1 VRKKSSDRS
10 RRTQVYPEEAE
21 LRRVRSSLARL
32 GVYLRS
38 ERRRLAGDGRG
49 LSARTRIQTTASDVG
64 RSERR

>member
-1 VRKKSSDRS
+1 MRKRLSGRP

-21 LRRVRSSLARL
+21 LRRVRSSLVRL

-38 ERRRLAGDGRG
+38 ERWRLAGDGRG
-49 LSARTRIQTTASDVG
+49 LSARTRIQATASDVG